1 MSLVVMAWRNLSRRK
16 LRTGLT
22 VAGIA
27 VGVALILVLLSLVAG
42 VDVQV
47 KSSIRSLGGVDITVY
62 NSTITN
68 ARQTFLLGSSAPLN
82 ESMINDIGRIP
93 NVYAVSPQST
103 EVVSVNG
110 TLAPIWGIDP
120 ATYDKVSTGLNIAQ
134 GRDISQNDNQAAVL
148 GIGLQQL
155 FNASLG
161 DHVLV
166 QGRPPYDSNDYA
178 LTVIGTYE
186 TGVTLTDRGIYV
198 PIGVLQNLTESSG
211 QVTSILVKVDDPNNI
226 DAVSSEISGLFPD
239 VRVVTIS
246 NVAAQ
251 ASQLLNTLTLFF
263 AALGIVALVAGSFG
277 VINTMLISVIERTRE
292 IGTLKAIGASQN
304 TVLRMFMIEAV
315 ILGCLGAAVGA
326 AVGSLS
332 SFILAELSVR
342 ALPAV
347 AGRATARIS
356 PILTPTNLLI
366 SMSLGLAT
374 GVLAGLYP
382 AWRAARMKPV
392 EALRHG

>member
-1 MSLVVMAWRNLSRRK
+1 MSLVLMAWRNLSRRK

-42 VDVQV
+42 IDVQV

-68 ARQTFLLGSSAPLN
+68 ARQTFLLGSSATLN
-82 ESMINDIGRIP
+82 ESMVNDIARTP

-103 EVVSVNG
+103 EVVLVNG

-120 ATYDKVSTGLNIAQ
+120 ATYDKVSTGLNIVQ
-134 GRDISQNDNQAAVL
+134 GREIAQNDNQVAVL

-155 FNASLG
+155 FNASLN
-161 DHVLV
+161 DHVVV
-166 QGRPPYDSNDYA
+166 QGRPSYNSNNYT

-198 PIGVLQNLTESSG
+198 SIGVLQNLTDSSG

-263 AALGIVALVAGSFG
+263 AALGIVALVTGSFG
-277 VINTMLISVIERTRE
+277 VINTMLISVVERTRE
-292 IGTLKAIGASQN
+292 IGTLKAIGASEN
-304 TVLRMFMIEAV
+304 TVLRMFIIEAV
-315 ILGCLGAAVGA
+315 ILGCLGAAAGA

-356 PILTPTNLLI
+356 PVLTPTNLLI

>member
-42 VDVQV
+42 IDVQV

-68 ARQTFLLGSSAPLN
+68 ARQTFLLGSSATLN
-82 ESMINDIGRIP
+82 ESMVNDIARIP

-103 EVVSVNG
+103 EVISVNG

-120 ATYDKVSTGLNIAQ
+120 TTYDKVSTGLNIVQ
-134 GRDISQNDNQAAVL
+134 GRDIAQDDNQVAVL
-148 GIGLQQL
+148 GIGLEQL
-155 FNASLG
+155 FNASLN
-161 DHVLV
+161 DHVSV
-166 QGRPPYDSNDYA
+166 QGRPPYDSYSYA

-198 PIGVLQNLTESSG
+198 PIDVLQNLTDSSG
-211 QVTSILVKVDDPNNI
+211 QVTSVLVKVDDPNNI
-226 DAVSSEISGLFPD
+226 DAVSSEISDLFPD

-292 IGTLKAIGASQN
+292 IGTLKAIGASEN
-304 TVLRMFMIEAV
+304 TVLRMFIIEAV

-356 PILTPTNLLI
+356 PVLTPTNLLI

>member
-42 VDVQV
+42 IDVQV
-47 KSSIRSLGGVDITVY
+47 KSSIRSLGGVDITIY

-68 ARQTFLLGSSAPLN
+68 ARQTFFLGSSATLN
-82 ESMINDIGRIP
+82 ESMVNDIGRIP

-120 ATYDKVSTGLNIAQ
+120 ATYDKVSTGLNIVHGTEIA
-134 GRDISQNDNQAAVL
+134 QNDNQVAVL
-148 GIGLQQL
+148 GIGLEQL
-155 FNASLG
+155 FNASLY
-161 DHVLV
+161 DHVLI
-166 QGRPPYDSNDYA
+166 QGRPPYNSNNCT

-198 PIGVLQNLTESSG
+198 PIDILQNLTDSSG

-226 DAVSSEISGLFPD
+226 DAVSSEISGLFSD

-292 IGTLKAIGASQN
+292 IGTLKAIGASEN
-304 TVLRMFMIEAV
+304 TVLRMFIIEAV

-356 PILTPTNLLI
+356 PVLTPTNLLI

>member
-42 VDVQV
+42 IDVQV

-68 ARQTFLLGSSAPLN
+68 ARQTFLLGSSATLN
-82 ESMINDIGRIP
+82 ESMVNDIARIP

-120 ATYDKVSTGLNIAQ
+120 ATYDKVSTGLNIVQ
-134 GRDISQNDNQAAVL
+134 GREIAQNDNQVAVL

-155 FNASLG
+155 FNASLN

-166 QGRPPYDSNDYA
+166 QGRPPYDSNNYT

-198 PIGVLQNLTESSG
+198 PIGVLQNLTDSSG

-277 VINTMLISVIERTRE
+277 VINTMLISVVERTRE
-292 IGTLKAIGASQN
+292 IGTLKAIGASEN
-304 TVLRMFMIEAV
+304 TVLRMFIIEAV
-315 ILGCLGAAVGA
+315 ILGCLGAAAGA

-356 PILTPTNLLI
+356 PVLTPTNLLI